1 MNKRNELAQKVHANA
16 VAKGFYKNELSVEH
30 YMMLVITE
38 VAELIESDREDRHAD
53 LKAYDAC
60 VKADDI
66 LADDMCC
73 YIKSSFER
81 LVKNT
86 KEDEFADVAIRLYDL
101 AGYLGVDLKDDYK
114 AFKTTPI
121 SELTF
126 TENALLLTRWISF
139 YASTIDSINWSL
151 SFVYD
156 WAKHEGIGLNY
167 FVDLKMKYNETRN
180 VLHGKKY

>member
-38 VAELIESDREDRHAD
+38 IAELIEADRKDLYANSIHYSLCMCGVLDEDLEWTH
-53 LKAYDAC
+53 KEYFE
-60 VKADDI
+60 K
-66 LADDMCC
+66 
-73 YIKSSFER
+73 YIKNS
-81 LVKNT
+81 
-86 KEDEFADVAIRLYDL
+86 KEDEFADIAIRLYDL